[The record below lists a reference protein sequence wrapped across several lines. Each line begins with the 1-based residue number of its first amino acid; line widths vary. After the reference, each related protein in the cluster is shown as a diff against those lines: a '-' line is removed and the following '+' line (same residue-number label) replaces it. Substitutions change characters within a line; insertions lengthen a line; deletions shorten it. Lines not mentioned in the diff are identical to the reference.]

1 MISLI
6 IIGVSLLIALGW
18 LFSTRSQM
26 VGPSPGLEENR
37 YSQNYGQ
44 PIEGEFNPKWLLVP
58 ILIFALGILI
68 GIFQPFTLE
77 RVDAGHVGIK
87 VNLTG
92 DDRGVSDYQY
102 ETGWVVYNTW
112 TEMLYEYPTYQQHID
127 YEEQTVITKGGFS
140 TVIKPTFNYSLIP
153 DAVGDMFQELRLGIK
168 EIEQGWLRTAIIGAV
183 MDVANRWEVDKIFN
197 EREQFEN
204 AIVTECN
211 KRVAKWFIISQLRTN
226 IVPPASLQEA
236 ILNKTKAIQETQAK
250 IQEALVAEANAQK
263 MIQIAK
269 GDSAKAVIE
278 ASGRAN
284 AMLIEAQAE
293 ADAIKLKQQ
302 QLTPLMIEYEKAQ
315 RWNGILPTTMLGSN
329 ASTFINLK

>member
-1 MISLI
+1 MITGS
-6 IIGVSLLIALGW
+6 IIGIAVLVAIGLIVRNRNKEYNSEIG
-18 LFSTRSQM
+18 LF
-26 VGPSPGLEENR
+26 VA
-37 YSQNYGQ
+37 
-44 PIEGEFNPKWLLVP
+44 P
-58 ILIFALGILI
+58 ILVVVVGLI
-68 GIFQPFTLE
+68 TAFIQPFSLQ
-77 RVDAGHVGIK
+77 RVDAGHVGLK

-92 DDRGVSDYQY
+92 NNRGVSEFEY
-102 ETGWVVYNTW
+102 ETGWVVVNTW
-112 TEMLYEYPTYQQHID
+112 TEMLYEYPTYQQTIIYD
-127 YEEQTVITKGGFS
+127 EQTVITKGGFS

-153 DAVGDMFQELRLGIK
+153 DAVGDMFSELRLGIK
-168 EIEQGWLRTAIIGAV
+168 EIEQGWLHTAVIGAV

-211 KRVAKWFIISQLRTN
+211 KRVSKWFVISQLRTN

-315 RWNGILPTTMLGSN
+315 RWNGVLPTTMLANG
-329 ASTFINLK
+329 AGTFITLR